1 MRSNAEKKKRI
12 GRNIFTISLSLLTM
26 LLCVFFVASRL
37 NSSRAEKPDKLNL
50 LLITV
55 DTLRA
60 DWLSCY
66 DREHVKTPNIDTL
79 AEKGV
84 LFLRAFANTST
95 TLPSHANI
103 LLGVSP
109 LYHGVHENSNFVVRE
124 EFLTMSEHLK
134 VNKYSTGAFVGAFP
148 LEERFGL
155 AQGFDIYDDDF
166 ERKRF
171 QKVANVERKAEIVVD
186 NAIDWLKGRES
197 PWFLWVHCWD
207 PHDPYEPPEPFK
219 TQYAKNPYSGEV
231 AYVDFVLK
239 RLFVHLEENNLF
251 DKTLVVLTGDHGES
265 LGQHGE
271 ETHGFFAYNTTIW
284 IPLIIVSPGMERR
297 QVDHYVSHLDI
308 FPTVCDVLGV
318 KKPPFLQGI
327 SLLPALKGKKVP
339 KKPIYFES
347 LHPYY
352 SKGWAP
358 LRGYIHNME
367 KFIQA
372 PIPEL
377 FDLKDDFDENNNLAE
392 RKKLDNQREQLEK
405 IIKGQA
411 YLESS
416 RARERLDKESIE
428 KLKSLGY
435 ISSSQD
441 VRKESYGPNDD
452 VKILLPYYYKAHEAV
467 DRYEEGE
474 TREGFELLKEIIIER
489 KDVDIAYINLANLYK
504 RERRLSDAVQVLKIG
519 HENITSSY
527 LIFYVYVS
535 YLLDARQYDEI
546 IKMIGENSYR
556 QMEFD
561 PEIWNFFGI
570 AYSKKGD
577 FERAIEMYEYAL
589 PLDSESPALY
599 TNLGEAQFSLTVKT
613 KDTDVFKKSILSFQ
627 KALELDPDYPLAFNG
642 LGKAL
647 RLAGEMNGAISAL
660 KKALELEPEL
670 DDALYFLG
678 LTYLEKGDK
687 DKALNTFNLYKK
699 KYYYL
704 LPASFKQKLD
714 ELIQKCKK

>member
-1 MRSNAEKKKRI
+1 MRSHAEKKKRK

-26 LLCVFFVASRL
+26 LLCFIFIASRL
-37 NSSRAEKPDKLNL
+37 NSLPAEKPERLNL

-66 DREHVKTPNIDTL
+66 DRENVKTPNIDAL

-84 LFLRAFANTST
+84 LFSRAFANTST

-124 EFLTMSEHLK
+124 EFLTLSEHLK

-166 ERKRF
+166 DRKQF
-171 QKVANVERKAEIVVD
+171 QKVNTVERKAEIVVD
-186 NAIDWLKGRES
+186 NAIDWLNGQES

-207 PHDPYEPPEPFK
+207 PHEPYEPPEPFK
-219 TQYAKNPYSGEV
+219 TQYAENPYGGEV

-239 RLFVHLEENNLF
+239 RLFVYLEENNLF

-352 SKGWAP
+352 SRGWAP
-358 LRGYIHNME
+358 LRGYIYNME
-367 KFIQA
+367 KFIQV

-377 FDLKDDFDENNNLAE
+377 FDLKDDFNENNNLAE
-392 RKKLDNQREQLEK
+392 RKKLDKQRELLEK
-405 IIKGQA
+405 IIKDQSSP
-411 YLESS
+411 ESS
-416 RARERLDKESIE
+416 RAREKMDKKSIE
-428 KLKSLGY
+428 KLESLGY

-452 VKILLPYYYKAHEAV
+452 AKILLPYYYKAHEAV

-474 TREGFELLKEIIIER
+474 TREGFELLKEIIAER
-489 KDVDIAYINLANLYK
+489 KDVDIAYINLAKLYK
-504 RERRLSDAVQVLKIG
+504 KEGRLGDAVQVLKIG
-519 HENITSSY
+519 HETITSSY
-527 LIFYVYVS
+527 LIFFAYVS
-535 YLLDARQYDEI
+535 NLLDARQYDEI
-546 IKMIGENSYR
+546 IKMSGENSYR
-556 QMEFD
+556 QMAFD

-570 AYSKKGD
+570 AYSRKGD

-589 PLDSESPALY
+589 PLDSESTALY

-613 KDTDVFKKSILSFQ
+613 KDTDVLNKSILSFR
-627 KALELDPDYPLAFNG
+627 KALELYPEYPLAFNG

-647 RLAGEMNGAISAL
+647 RQVGDMNGAISAL
-660 KKALELEPEL
+660 KKALELDPEI
-670 DDALYFLG
+670 DEALYFLG

-687 DKALNTFNLYKK
+687 AKALNTFNLYKK
-699 KYYYL
+699 KYYDF
-704 LPASFKQKLD
+704 LPASSKQKLD
-714 ELIQKCKK
+714 ELIRKCK